1 MNGLGRSAVVTTDS
15 STEGSN
21 PGSTILWNQNGM
33 EDFSEEEVHRQ
44 FGATFN
50 HPKDAPKQYLDDL
63 GR

>member
-15 STEGSN
+15 STEGSI
-21 PGSTILWNQNGM
+21 PGSTNLFYQNGM
-33 EDFSEEEVHRQ
+33 EEFSEEEVQRQ

-50 HPKDAPKQYLDDL
+50 HPKNSATEYLDDL